1 MLTENKKGT
10 CHPAVVVPLT
20 MPLEVPGELF
30 FYV

>member
-1 MLTENKKGT
+1 MLTENKKRT

-20 MPLEVPGELF
+20 IPPEVPGDLF